1 VQDPRDRLALNP
13 FYVLELRPDCPRV
26 DIERQGQKLLGMLAL
41 DLSAAKSYATPVGAR
56 PRTAELVRQA
66 MAELRD
72 PDKRI
77 GHELWARLP
86 SAPLPAAKPTQPA
99 PPPFPQAPIVL
110 GWKAR

>member
-1 VQDPRDRLALNP
+1 VDARDRLALNP
-13 FYVLELRPDCPRV
+13 FYVLELPPDCVRV
-26 DIERQGQKLLGMLAL
+26 DVERQGQKLLGMLAL
-41 DLSAAKSYATPVGAR
+41 NLAAAKTYATPVGPR
-56 PRTAELVRQA
+56 PRTEELVRQA

-86 SAPLPAAKPTQPA
+86 ATPLPVEKSVAPA
-99 PPPFPQAPIVL
+99 PPPFPQAPIAL